1 MELRRD
7 PARWAA
13 YVRDS
18 IIEPAIGRDILG
30 LADIRR
36 PALLRQVFAIAV
48 ASPAQIVSLQKL
60 QGQLQD
66 RGSLETIAH
75 YLTVLEDAYL
85 VASLEKHAARATRR
99 RAAPPKLVT
108 LNNALIAAVDPRGI
122 PERQREPD
130 RFGEWVENA
139 CLSFAWNSGQR
150 VTYWR
155 EEPLEVDGVID
166 GSWGTWAIE
175 VKTGRF
181 GAPDVRGLL
190 EFARRFP
197 KHRPL
202 LLCDPAGLP
211 GAERLGVPAMSWRQF
226 LLDGPP
232 RARGP

>member
-1 MELRRD
+1 
-7 PARWAA
+7 
-13 YVRDS
+13 
-18 IIEPAIGRDILG
+18 
-30 LADIRR
+30 
-36 PALLRQVFAIAV
+36 
-48 ASPAQIVSLQKL
+48 
-60 QGQLQD
+60 
-66 RGSLETIAH
+66 
-75 YLTVLEDAYL
+75 
-85 VASLEKHAARATRR
+85 
-99 RAAPPKLVT
+99 VT